1 MQGNTAE
8 MQRLLEAM
16 EARKTAMSAEIK
28 ETFDRL
34 EEKGGEMEVLIDQ
47 SGEILK
53 KTTDQVDGAL
63 KIVNGTL
70 QEHAV
75 NFQQILG
82 KVTQYDE
89 LLSRQRQ
96 PQGKGQSST
105 GKGWQEP
112 QYGLINDKDIKM
124 PMFPDKFDSVEVF
137 RRWWK
142 ETAEYCNN
150 NHRFNDI
157 KYLFKAVRGYQT
169 RIGGPQYIELIAA
182 VNHALPGDRGDVVD
196 GGPCTA
202 ILDKEFT
209 RCIEARHAGQVRG
222 YREPAVGG

>member
-1 MQGNTAE
+1 MGEVATGLEEIRNATGLFYTKQTDLNSEFEVKFCKLSTDVEEKFGKLTDTIEAKFVELRTELGAKFAEMQGNTAE
-8 MQRLLEAM
+8 MQRLMEAM

-28 ETFDRL
+28 ETFDKL
-34 EEKGGEMEVLIDQ
+34 EEKGTEMETLIDQ
-47 SGEILK
+47 SGEILR

-70 QEHAV
+70 QQHDV

-124 PMFPDKFDSVEVF
+124 PMFPDKFDNVEVF
-137 RRWWK
+137 RRWWRD
-142 ETAEYCNN
+142 TAEYCERS
-150 NHRFNDI
+150 HRFLGI
-157 KYLFKAVRGYQT
+157 TYVF
-169 RIGGPQYIELIAA
+169 
-182 VNHALPGDRGDVVD
+182 
-196 GGPCTA
+196 
-202 ILDKEFT
+202 
-209 RCIEARHAGQVRG
+209 
-222 YREPAVGG
+222 